1 MIAESRRRRK
11 RKELIVMKACRR
23 LGIYTYRDVMKAL
36 RAMARARSSSSAR
49 SVVCAREVLTEKEVI
64 RILSIVRWHKVLDP
78 GTKRK
83 ATRYE
88 FVGHR
93 HIGRDN
99 N

>member
-1 MIAESRRRRK
+1 MIAESRTRRK
-11 RKELIVMKACRR
+11 RKEVIIMKACRR

-64 RILSIVRWHKVLDP
+64 RILSIARWHRVLDP

-88 FVGHR
+88 FVGR
-93 HIGRDN
+93 RRVGRQND
-99 N
+99 